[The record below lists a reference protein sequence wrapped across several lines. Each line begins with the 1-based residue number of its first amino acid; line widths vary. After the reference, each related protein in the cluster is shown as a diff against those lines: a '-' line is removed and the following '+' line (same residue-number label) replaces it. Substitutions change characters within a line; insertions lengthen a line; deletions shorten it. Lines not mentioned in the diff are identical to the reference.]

1 MKKRFWVLPLPEIF
15 SASDNRARVEGGA
28 GGALAPP
35 PPHFFK
41 VKRKIIRAK
50 VNKQVKKEIKEK
62 NYNYN

>member
-35 PPHFFK
+35 PPPPPLFYSK
-41 VKRKIIRAK
+41 KKN
-50 VNKQVKKEIKEK
+50 NKSLSK
-62 NYNYN
+62 